1 MRERQQARGVFAVTR
16 GGLALKR
23 TNNGTTY
30 RREDEILPTL
40 ILQAGFG
47 QYSVI
52 TQHLGGHS
60 ESTTEFTIIP
70 AKFAVTLTGPAHVSE
85 YVLAETTSSSP
96 STVRDLEMSS
106 LEAAASTRD
115 DELFVSTIREI
126 NWNAR
131 SVNEHISAIQLAL
144 ETGAHSAARRLAI
157 EGARR
162 YPLDAQ
168 LQKYARLLAPPE
180 VRLKPAAPERG
191 PKPNR
196 NWLKANAQQYRGK
209 WIALKCGQ
217 LLAVADSLE
226 ALKGQVGDT
235 RGVLLTI
242 A

>member
-1 MRERQQARGVFAVTR
+1 
-16 GGLALKR
+16 LKR
-23 TNNGTTY
+23 TNNGTSY

-40 ILQAGFG
+40 ILNAGFG

-52 TQHLGGHS
+52 TPHLGGHF
-60 ESTTEFTIIP
+60 ESSTEFRVTR
-70 AKFAVTLTGPAHVSE
+70 AKFAVSITGPASVCE
-85 YVLAETTSSSP
+85 YALVDTTSSSP
-96 STVRDLEMSS
+96 STVRDLGMSN
-106 LEAAASTRD
+106 LETAASTHD

-126 NWNAR
+126 NWNVR
-131 SVNEHISAIQLAL
+131 SVKEHIRAIQLAL

-168 LQKYARLLAPPE
+168 LLKYARLLAPPE

-191 PKPNR
+191 PRANR
-196 NWLKANAQQYRGK
+196 NWLKANADQYRGK

-226 ALKGQVGDT
+226 ELKGMLGDT
-235 RGVLLTI
+235 RGVLVTI